1 MKIHINQIPVEG
13 LHLEGEERGEI
24 LELRKEDNAR
34 VVAPIRFTLDIGL
47 SHGGIFATGTLETE
61 FEVECV
67 CCLDRFRLPL
77 CVPEFAVQVELS
89 NAETV
94 DLTENVREDILLA
107 LPPYPHCDWDGGKIC
122 AGVRAIAQTLVRE
135 TAVPSGEK
143 NPWATLDQLNK
154 PKEER

>member
-24 LELRKEDNAR
+24 LEIQDENVR
-34 VVAPIRFTLDIGL
+34 VVAPIRYELDIGL
-47 SHGGIFATGTLETE
+47 SDGGLFATGTLDTE

-77 CVPEFAVQVELS
+77 SVPEFAVQVELTTS
-89 NAETV
+89 ETV
-94 DLTENVREDILLA
+94 DLTESVREDILLA
-107 LPPYPHCDWDGGKIC
+107 LPPYPHCDWNGGKVC
-122 AGVRAIAQTLVRE
+122 AGVRAIAQTQVRE
-135 TAVPSGEK
+135 STAPTEGK
-143 NPWATLDQLNK
+143 NPWATLDQLEK